1 MGRDEEAQQI
11 LTLQQQLLQRLT
23 ELGYAEPNSAV
34 RIARHLAEISVLARA
49 FAEHTL
55 PLLLNVNVEN
65 RSAINQLAVSLKVDL
80 EELGDAI
87 TDVDADLRSLME
99 FLNRG
104 QE

>member
-11 LTLQQQLLQRLT
+11 LTLQQQLLERLT
-23 ELGYAEPNSAV
+23 QLGYAEPNSAM
-34 RIARHLAEISVLARA
+34 RIARHLAEISVLARS
-49 FAEHTL
+49 FAENTL

-87 TDVDADLRSLME
+87 NDVDCDLRSLME
-99 FLNRG
+99 YLNHDH
-104 QE
+104 E

>member
-1 MGRDEEAQQI
+1 MGRDEEAEQI
-11 LTLQQQLLQRLT
+11 LTLQQQLLLRLS

-34 RIARHLAEISVLARA
+34 RIARHLAEISVLAHA
-49 FAEHTL
+49 FAEHTV

-65 RSAINQLAVSLKVDL
+65 RSAINQIAVSLKVDL

-99 FLNRG
+99 FLNRDH
-104 QE
+104 E